1 MNTPGV
7 AGGNWQWRF
16 RAGELNDWHVGRLAE
31 MAELYGRAPE
41 KPDAEKKP
49 SAATGTAVRVAA
61 DGNGAGGD
69 AADAGGEAD
78 EPAERHPHD

>member
-1 MNTPGV
+1 M
-7 AGGNWQWRF
+7 F
-16 RAGELNDWHVGRLAE
+16 RTIVC
-31 MAELYGRAPE
+31 
-41 KPDAEKKP
+41 
-49 SAATGTAVRVAA
+49 ATDGSDHGSHAVRVAA